1 MAVKMIVS
9 DLDGTLLNK
18 HDQISDITRKAID
31 DALTAG
37 IHFVVA
43 TGRAIGTLPQQIR
56 EIEGIEYAITSNGA
70 VTTKL
75 KTSEIVSTAYIDEA
89 ATYELEKYIF
99 ELDTM
104 VEIFVNGKA
113 YIEKRIYDDIYNQG
127 LSDRGIR
134 YVLKTRTP
142 QPDLREVFR
151 KYRSE
156 IENINICFKDQE
168 MKQRIW
174 ARFSKFQDITVT
186 SSMKHNIELI
196 GKNTDK
202 STAIEKLMKLHEVT
216 RDELMT
222 FGDNH
227 NDVGM
232 IRLAKIGVAMGNAE
246 NALKKEADYITG
258 TNIDDGVAEA
268 IYKFAGI

>member
-1 MAVKMIVS
+1 MALKMIVS

-18 HDQISDITRKAID
+18 NDKISDITRKAIED
-31 DALTAG
+31 VLKSG

-43 TGRAIGTLPQQIR
+43 TGRAIGTLPKQIR

-75 KTSEIVSTAYIDEA
+75 DTNKIVSTAYIDESV
-89 ATYELEKYIF
+89 TYEFEKLLF
-99 ELDTM
+99 SLNTM
-104 VEIFVNGKA
+104 VEIFVRGKA
-113 YIEKRIYDDIYNQG
+113 YIEKRVYDDIYNQG
-127 LSDRGIR
+127 LSDSGIR

-142 QPDLREVFR
+142 EDDLFEVFR

-168 MKQRIW
+168 TKKIVWEQ
-174 ARFSKFQDITVT
+174 FSKFSNITVT
-186 SSMKHNIELI
+186 SSMRHNIELI

-202 STAIEKLMKLHEVT
+202 SFAIKKLMNMHGVNEN
-216 RDELMT
+216 ELMA

-227 NDVGM
+227 NDIGM
-232 IRLAKIGVAMGNAE
+232 IKLAGIGVAMANAE
-246 NALKKEADYITG
+246 ESLKNEADYITD
-258 TNIDDGVAEA
+258 TNLEDGVAKA